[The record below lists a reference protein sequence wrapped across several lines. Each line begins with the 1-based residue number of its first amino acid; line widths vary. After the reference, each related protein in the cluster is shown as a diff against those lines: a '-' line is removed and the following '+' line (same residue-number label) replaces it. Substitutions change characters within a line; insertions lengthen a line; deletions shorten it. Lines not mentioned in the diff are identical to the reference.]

1 MDHYRQVIRDFLAHL
16 RPRAKASLAWVSP
29 GDLISFRDKLR
40 SFHLQYGR
48 QASAKH
54 SLLKQRASW
63 ASFTA
68 NPVTAVESLRDKG
81 VKLGREPFTG
91 AGLLRLLEVAKEDWH
106 GAILLGVTTGLRL
119 GDATRLCWQSV
130 DLAAGLLRIETAK
143 TGAVVVLPIHA
154 DFARWLAKR
163 QRRIGKAPVFPGL
176 AEKRLA
182 GVMGLSARFRDIV
195 EKAGITGRR
204 CDPRGQGSRHQ

>member
-1 MDHYRQVIRDFLAHL
+1 MDRYRQVIR
-16 RPRAKASLAWVSP
+16 V
-29 GDLISFRDKLR
+29 
-40 SFHLQYGR
+40 
-48 QASAKH
+48 
-54 SLLKQRASW
+54 
-63 ASFTA
+63 
-68 NPVTAVESLRDKG
+68 
-81 VKLGREPFTG
+81 GREPFTG
-91 AGLLRLLEVAKEDWH
+91 AELLRLLEVAKEDWH

-182 GVMGLSARFRDIV
+182 GAMGLSARFRDIV
-195 EKAGITGRR
+195 EKAGITGRVVTR
-204 CDPRGQGSRHQ
+204 EGKGRATNSKTFPP